1 MYDTVWSS
9 AFRKFWTEPLAGLIV
24 APSVS
29 VNVGASFEMSASGT
43 TFTVTR
49 LLVIVGS
56 ETTISDGNE
65 QVMMSHSVLR
75 ASSWMHD
82 VAASTVAAT
91 TTVLYTKFIII
102 H

>member
-1 MYDTVWSS
+1 MVVSVQE
-9 AFRKFWTEPLAGLIV
+9 FWTEPLAGLIV

-56 ETTISDGNE
+56 ENDD
-65 QVMMSHSVLR
+65 LR
-75 ASSWMHD
+75 RKRTGYD
-82 VAASTVAAT
+82 VAFRVESL
-91 TTVLYTKFIII
+91 VLNA
-102 H
+102 